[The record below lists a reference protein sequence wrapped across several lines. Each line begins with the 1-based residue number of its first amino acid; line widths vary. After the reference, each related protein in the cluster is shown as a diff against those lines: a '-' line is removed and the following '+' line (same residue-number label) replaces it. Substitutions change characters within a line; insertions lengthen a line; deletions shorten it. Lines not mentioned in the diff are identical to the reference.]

1 MMNPLKYV
9 ILKVLRNEFI
19 ISRKIEILLNKRN
32 DKIKNH
38 FFVSFMDD
46 IL

>member
-1 MMNPLKYV
+1 MNPLKYV

-19 ISRKIEILLNKRN
+19 ISRKIEVLFHKRN
-32 DKIKNH
+32 GKII
-38 FFVSFMDD
+38 FYFAVSFMDD